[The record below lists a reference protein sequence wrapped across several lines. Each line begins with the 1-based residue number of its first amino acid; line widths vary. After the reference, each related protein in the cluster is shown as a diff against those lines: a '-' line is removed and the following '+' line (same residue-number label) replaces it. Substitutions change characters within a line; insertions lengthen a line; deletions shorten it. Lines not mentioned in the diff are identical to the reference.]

1 MAENNDFLNDPRSV
15 ELARRR
21 ARAERRMELYNRR
34 RRQLVIRRRIIF
46 GSVCALILFAVI
58 FFAVRPIVKKAV
70 EAAKNDTEAET
81 LPDDVQT
88 YEGFEPAQSLDETEY
103 AEAGYGDTAEEADP
117 VVQDVFHYY
126 VSGNT
131 QYLGLDEVQSS
142 YAVLIDADT
151 GEVLYQRDAEA
162 VVSPASMTKILT
174 LLVACE
180 HITDLDDTFVMT
192 EEITNYSYSHGCSN
206 VGFMPGEVITVRDML
221 YGTILESGAD
231 AALGLANYIS
241 GSQEAFVELMNEK
254 LAQFGLSGTAHFT
267 NCGGIFDDDH
277 HCTMCDMAV
286 ILAQAIKDPLCCEV
300 LNRRTYTTSQTPDHP
315 EGIEIS
321 NWFLRRIED
330 KDCHGEVMYAKTGFV
345 NESGCCAASY
355 QVSNS
360 GRHYLCVTGNAWS
373 AWRCIYDHVAIYAA
387 YTG

>member
-267 NCGGIFDDDH
+267 NCVGIFDDDH

>member
-206 VGFMPGEVITVRDML
+206 VGFMPGDVITVRDML

-267 NCGGIFDDDH
+267 NCVGIFDDDH

>member
-1 MAENNDFLNDPRSV
+1 MAENNDFMNDPRSV

-34 RRQLVIRRRIIF
+34 RRQIVIRRRIIF
-46 GSVCALILFAVI
+46 GTVCALILFLIV
-58 FFAVRPIVKKAV
+58 FFAVRPIVKKAS
-70 EAAKNDTEAET
+70 EAGKDDTEMEA
-81 LPDDVQT
+81 LPEDVQT
-88 YEGFEPAQSLDETEY
+88 YEGY
-103 AEAGYGDTAEEADP
+103 EAALSAEEAEYEDP
-117 VVQDVFHYY
+117 GHQNTAVLNAPADQDIFHYY

-231 AALGLANYIS
+231 AALGLAEYVA

-254 LAQFGLSGTAHFT
+254 LEQYGLSGTAHFT
-267 NCGGIFDDDH
+267 NCVGIFDEAH

-286 ILAQAIKDPLCCEV
+286 ILAQAIKYPLCCEV
-300 LNRRTYTTSQTPDHP
+300 LNTRTYTTSQTGDHP
-315 EGIEIS
+315 SGIEIS

-355 QVSNS
+355 QISNS
-360 GRHYLCVTGNAWS
+360 GRHYLCVTGNAW
-373 AWRCIYDHVAIYAA
+373 
-387 YTG
+387 